1 MPMPRWARAITS
13 PFRRFGQATLRAITS
28 LPWSHGGP
36 GNSGE
41 VSASRALS
49 LIPVFACVRL
59 IADNVASLPLQ
70 LFERSGQDRH
80 PMNYTPELFQHP
92 DVQGDLF
99 TWLHK
104 CVLSMSLRGNAY
116 GLVTQWDPMGFPTM
130 VEWLNPDDVW
140 VDELDPVQPKY
151 YWQGR
156 FVPPD
161 QILHIPWVVLPGKVV
176 GLSPVALFAQT
187 IGAGLMVTEYGRSW
201 FTNGGTP
208 PAVLKN
214 SQKTVAPDESEE
226 ISNRLASRM
235 RSRKPLVIG
244 SDWDFEAL
252 KVSPEESQ
260 FIESMRLNASQIAAI
275 YGVPPEKVGGESG
288 GSLTYSTVEMN
299 SLDLI
304 NTTLRP
310 WLVRLEGALTNLMP
324 GRNFVRFNVD
334 AMLRTSI
341 LDRYTAHGKALEQ
354 GWRNLDEVRAIEDE
368 SPLPD
373 KQGQT
378 YLPLSSAM
386 SVSLGPDQAAARNL
400 VEMAQKLA
408 PGVGK
413 LFTADE
419 ARTILNDAGANLTG
433 HFVPPVTEEP

>member
-13 PFRRFGQATLRAITS
+13 PFRRMGQAAVRAITS
-28 LPWSHGGP
+28 VPWGSGGP
-36 GNSGE
+36 GNGE
-41 VSASRALS
+41 QVSATRALT
-49 LIPVFACVRL
+49 LIPVFASVRL
-59 IADNVASLPLQ
+59 IADNVAAMPLQ
-70 LFERSGQDRH
+70 LFRRDGSDRQ
-80 PMNYTPELFQHP
+80 PVSYVPDLFWKP

-104 CVLSMSLRGNAY
+104 CVLSMALRGNAY
-116 GLVTQWDPMGFPTM
+116 GLITQRDTLGYPTM

-140 VDELDPVQPKY
+140 VDEENPVKPVY

-156 FVPPD
+156 FVEAD
-161 QILHIPWVVLPGKVV
+161 RIVHIPWVVLPGKVV

-214 SQKTVAPDESEE
+214 SQKIVTQDESEE
-226 ISNRLASRM
+226 ISNRLSSRM

-260 FIESMRLNASQIAAI
+260 FIESMRLNASQVAAI
-275 YGVPPEKVGGESG
+275 YGVPPEKVGGETG

-310 WLVRLEGALTNLMP
+310 WLVRLEGAFTRLMP
-324 GRNFVRFNVD
+324 GREFVRFNVD
-334 AMLRTSI
+334 AMLRTSV
-341 LDRYTAHGKALEQ
+341 LDRYTAHGMALQ
-354 GWRNLDEVRAIEDE
+354 QRWRSRNEIRAIENL
-368 SPLPD
+368 SPLPPEAGGD
-373 KQGQT
+373 T
-378 YLPLSSAM
+378 FDPPAI
-386 SVSLGPDQAAARNL
+386 PAATAAPP
-400 VEMAQKLA
+400 AQE
-408 PGVGK
+408 G
-413 LFTADE
+413 DS
-419 ARTILNDAGANLTG
+419 
-433 HFVPPVTEEP
+433 